1 MSVKENRAII
11 FPRRINIFMS
21 YKGKF
26 TPQNPQKYAGDAT
39 NIIWRSTWERKVMDW
54 LDQSESVVYWSSEEL
69 AIKYFNP
76 VDNKI
81 HRYFP
86 DFIVK
91 VKKKNGTVMTH
102 VVEVKPEYQT
112 KQPVRKRQTQKFIN
126 EYITYT
132 INQSKW
138 KAATEFCKDRGWEFR
153 ILTEKNLGIV

>member
-1 MSVKENRAII
+1 M
-11 FPRRINIFMS
+11 RINIFMS

-26 TPQNPQKYAGDAT
+26 TPKNPQKYAGDAT

-69 AIKYFNP
+69 AIKYYNP

-86 DFIVK
+86 DFIIK
-91 VKKKNGTVMTH
+91 VKKKDGTVMTH
-102 VVEVKPEYQT
+102 VIEVKPEYQT

-132 INQSKW
+132 VNQSKW

>member
-1 MSVKENRAII
+1 
-11 FPRRINIFMS
+11 MS

-26 TPQNPQKYAGDAT
+26 TPKNPQKYAGDAT

-69 AIKYFNP
+69 AIKYYNP

-86 DFIVK
+86 DFIIK
-91 VKKKNGTVMTH
+91 VKKKDGTVMTH
-102 VVEVKPEYQT
+102 VIEVKPEYQT

-132 INQSKW
+132 VNQSKW

>member
-1 MSVKENRAII
+1 
-11 FPRRINIFMS
+11 MS
-21 YKGKF
+21 YKGRFVPK
-26 TPQNPQKYAGDAT
+26 NPKKYAGDAS

-69 AIKYFNP
+69 VIRYYNP
-76 VDNKI
+76 IDNKI

-91 VKKKNGTVMTH
+91 VKRKDGTVMTH
-102 VVEVKPEYQT
+102 VLEVKPEYQT
-112 KQPVRKRQTQKFIN
+112 KEPVRKRKTQKFIN
-126 EYITYT
+126 EYVTYT

-153 ILTEKNLGIV
+153 ILS

>member
-1 MSVKENRAII
+1 
-11 FPRRINIFMS
+11 MS

-26 TPQNPQKYAGDAT
+26 TPKNPKKYAGDAT

-54 LDQSESVVYWSSEEL
+54 LDQSESVIYWSSEEL
-69 AIKYFNP
+69 AIKYYNP

-91 VKKKNGTVMTH
+91 VKKKDGTVMTH
-102 VVEVKPEYQT
+102 VIEVKPEYQT
-112 KQPVRKRQTQKFIN
+112 KQPIRKRQTQKYIN

-132 INQSKW
+132 VNVSKW
-138 KAATEFCKDRGWEFR
+138 KAATEFCKDRGWEFK
-153 ILTEKNLGIV
+153 ILTEKNLGII

>member
-1 MSVKENRAII
+1 
-11 FPRRINIFMS
+11 MS

-26 TPQNPQKYAGDAT
+26 IPKNPKKYAGDAT

-69 AIKYFNP
+69 AIKYYNP

-91 VKKKNGTVMTH
+91 VKRKDGTVMTH
-102 VVEVKPEYQT
+102 VIEVKPEYQT
-112 KQPVRKRQTQKFIN
+112 KQPIRKRKTQKFIN

-132 INQSKW
+132 VNVSKW
-138 KAATEFCKDRGWEFR
+138 KAATEFCKDRGWEFK
-153 ILTEKNLGIV
+153 ILTEKNLGII

>member
-1 MSVKENRAII
+1 
-11 FPRRINIFMS
+11 MS

-26 TPQNPQKYAGDAT
+26 IPKNPSKYAGDST

-69 AIKYFNP
+69 AIKYYNP
-76 VDNKI
+76 IDNKI

-102 VVEVKPEYQT
+102 VLEVKPEYQT
-112 KQPVRKRQTQKFIN
+112 KQPVRKRKTQKFIN
-126 EYITYT
+126 EYVTYT

-138 KAATEFCKDRGWEFR
+138 TAANAFCKDRGWEFK
-153 ILTEKNLGIV
+153 ILTEKNLGII

>member
-1 MSVKENRAII
+1 
-11 FPRRINIFMS
+11 MS

-26 TPQNPQKYAGDAT
+26 IPKNPSKYAGDST

-69 AIKYFNP
+69 AIKYYNP
-76 VDNKI
+76 IDNKI

-91 VKKKNGTVMTH
+91 VKKKDGTVMTH
-102 VVEVKPEYQT
+102 VLEVKPEYQT
-112 KQPVRKRQTQKFIN
+112 KQPVRKRKTQKFIN

-132 INQSKW
+132 VNVSKW
-138 KAATEFCKDRGWEFR
+138 KAATEFCKDRGWEFK
-153 ILTEKNLGIV
+153 ILTEKNLGII

>member
-1 MSVKENRAII
+1 
-11 FPRRINIFMS
+11 MS
-21 YKGKF
+21 YKGRFIPK
-26 TPQNPQKYAGDAT
+26 NPKKYAGDAN

-69 AIKYFNP
+69 VIRYYNP
-76 VDNKI
+76 IDNKI

-91 VKKKNGTVMTH
+91 VKRKDGTVMTH
-102 VVEVKPEYQT
+102 VLEVKPEYQT
-112 KQPVRKRQTQKFIN
+112 KEPVRKRKTQKFIN
-126 EYITYT
+126 EYVTYT